1 MSAGCAWST
10 LWLDR
15 PPTNVKLKVNDLYH
29 LLPFGRSS
37 FQGERANFTF
47 SVSADFRP
55 LFNWNTRQIFV
66 YITAEYMTKYGTHN
80 QVVVWDKILRTDIE
94 RFEGPEWDHV
104 WEPTRMLDLDN
115 IGCKYLL
122 MDPTDSL
129 RSNDI
134 NLVLSYDI
142 MPVSGSIRMFPKTT
156 FNKFNM
162 PSKHTRRKIML

>member
-80 QVVVWDKILRTDIE
+80 QVVVWDKILRT
-94 RFEGPEWDHV
+94 
-104 WEPTRMLDLDN
+104 
-115 IGCKYLL
+115 
-122 MDPTDSL
+122 L
-129 RSNDI
+129 RLRLKN
-134 NLVLSYDI
+134 
-142 MPVSGSIRMFPKTT
+142 
-156 FNKFNM
+156 
-162 PSKHTRRKIML
+162 

>member
-122 MDPTDSL
+122 MEFL
-129 RSNDI
+129 RLGLNT
-134 NLVLSYDI
+134 SYLFQCD
-142 MPVSGSIRMFPKTT
+142 T
-156 FNKFNM
+156 FALLYLANCQFQVQIF
-162 PSKHTRRKIML
+162 H